1 MNYFNYI
8 SIYES
13 NLYYLTD
20 DKKTDYIVDYKQFE
34 KLVKSISKI
43 SYKQRYKYVV
53 ICKEEVYRECKKI
66 ADYFKMKAFK
76 SRYLPEDI
84 LMVLYKEEFLGGVL
98 SGGK

>member
-1 MNYFNYI
+1 MELEEIFAEIKNI
-8 SIYES
+8 TTGIY
-13 NLYYLTD
+13 
-20 DKKTDYIVDYKQFE
+20 YKQFE